1 MAWNRFGVIDATF
14 FFDNVNALEGALG
27 LLFVPVGRTLTIDY
41 NDTDENE
48 IDAGEEAEDHENGT
62 RLLQAESAIVTLKRI
77 MNYHLVN
84 SAIAFNQLSC
94 TGNNRFIQ
102 MRRAGSSET
111 RCRINTAY
119 AQKGTCNTESN
130 LPRFINRDILTA
142 NGNIHSID
150 RLMLPSSDDTIE
162 GCNNNGRCYG
172 FCNAS
177 TCSSPECRGC
187 DVCQNRCDIFCTLAT
202 CSSPECRGCN
212 ECQNNS
218 CMCRNRNCFGGMRM
232 TYNRQKC
239 DPRTQT
245 TNSLAPNYC
254 RDLRTGALPTGNV
267 PAERIGYGLYHCDGR
282 DRLNTGIPIPGI
294 APVRYYAN
302 DLLGYRNM
310 IVDGRSFDLNV
321 RNEQRDR
328 EGGFVGECLPE
339 CIQVRL
345 FSYREER
352 IDRPDEYNYRQ
363 TFNIDTRC
371 AGNSLVSRTNYG
383 AFRYREE
390 FNTMCPIG

>member
-1 MAWNRFGVIDATF
+1 VAWNRFGVIDATF

-27 LLFVPVGRTLTIDY
+27 LLFVPVGGRTLTIDY

-62 RLLQAESAIVTLKRI
+62 RLLQAGSAIVTLKRI

-102 MRRAGSSET
+102 MRRAGRSET

-150 RLMLPSSDDTIE
+150 RIMLPSPDDTIE
-162 GCNNNGRCYG
+162 GCNNNGPG
-172 FCNAS
+172 
-177 TCSSPECRGC
+177 T
-187 DVCQNRCDIFCTLAT
+187 
-202 CSSPECRGCN
+202 
-212 ECQNNS
+212 
-218 CMCRNRNCFGGMRM
+218 CMCNTGCFGGLQM
-232 TYNRQKC
+232 TYNRRKC
-239 DPRTQT
+239 NRATTQT
-245 TNSLAPNYC
+245 NNGFANNYC
-254 RDLRTGALPTGNV
+254 EDFTTNPSASLPTGNV
-267 PAERIGYGLYHCDGR
+267 RTQRLTIGLYYCDGSANPFP
-282 DRLNTGIPIPGI
+282 L
-294 APVRYYAN
+294 RYPN
-302 DLLGYRNM
+302 DTDLLGSRNM
-310 IVDGRSFDLNV
+310 ITDNETFDLNV
-321 RNEQRDR
+321 RNVQTTIPVPDQAI
-328 EGGFVGECLPE
+328 GQTVQGFLGVCLPD

-345 FSYREER
+345 YQYDST
-352 IDRPDEYNYRQ
+352 DLTTEYYPLQ

-383 AFRYREE
+383 AFYYRED
-390 FNTMCPIG
+390 FNVQCPVGKR